1 MCASAQWSM
10 AASHNARGSTFGMS
24 AHGKFELAVPVE
36 PIDHLLGA
44 SHAAVTLVEYG
55 DFECPNCKQAAP
67 AVKLI
72 LQHFSGRV
80 RLTWRH
86 FPLEGVHPHALQAA
100 LAAEAAAAQGK
111 FWPMHDLLFQNQSH
125 LKPHQLRGYAER
137 LELDTRRYD
146 AEMQEQYYLQRV
158 REQIDGGE
166 RSGVRSTPT
175 FFVNGVIQDVSFGL
189 QALRD
194 RVARILEA

>member
-1 MCASAQWSM
+1 MCPM
-10 AASHNARGSTFGMS
+10 A
-24 AHGKFELAVPVE
+24 LAVPVE
-36 PIDHLLGA
+36 PIDHLLGP
-44 SHAAVTLVEYG
+44 SHAPVTLVEYG

-67 AVKLI
+67 ALRLI
-72 LQHFSGRV
+72 LEHFRGRV
-80 RLTWRH
+80 RLVWRH

-100 LAAEAAAAQGK
+100 LAAEAAAGQGK

-125 LKPHQLRGYAER
+125 LKPHQLRGYAEQ

-158 REQIDGGE
+158 REQIDGGG

-175 FFVNGVIQDVSFGL
+175 FFVNGAIQDVSFGL

-194 RVARILEA
+194 RVARILES